1 MAAGIGRRGGGERG
15 GMGNHGDDSIRSI
28 ANRPPLH
35 STSLRGNHQNTYAK
49 KEGYDSVGTL
59 DVDFEGPQ
67 RRLDKHQGF

>member
-28 ANRPPLH
+28 
-35 STSLRGNHQNTYAK
+35 SLRGNHQTTFAK
-49 KEGYDSVGTL
+49 KEGFDCVRTL

-67 RRLDKHQGF
+67 RRIDKHQGF